1 MGRTLTGKRSNRVED
16 IGLLVGKLS
25 LFQLSVFVV
34 LTCAIGC
41 GGTFTKGGME
51 ADLTVYPGAVDVTNL
66 NDFPWYGLIITIN
79 EKYSNELL
87 LDKGNWPYFSH
98 DSVLKPG
105 DVRKGVGFE
114 GNFVYSEDDYLDPT
128 DVWWEGIPYSI
139 TVERIELRAKSELNG
154 PYDLR
159 VTYSIGK

>member
-1 MGRTLTGKRSNRVED
+1 M
-16 IGLLVGKLS
+16 
-25 LFQLSVFVV
+25 
-34 LTCAIGC
+34 
-41 GGTFTKGGME
+41 
-51 ADLTVYPGAVDVTNL
+51 YPGAVDVTNL